1 MVWPSHSPENAL
13 GTGRVPKKSAGRLAV
28 KGLLPPAFSTDRGIG
43 ANNGARRVTR
53 RVAQLEG
60 SRVFIYK
67 IILFTP
73 LRRRLLE
80 VLEERR
86 PLLVLLDA
94 GEDHLRALDELLRV
108 REPLVHRLVVPRH
121 AAPRHGAA
129 EGEARRRAG
138 RAAEDAVQVR
148 ALLVR
153 AAGLDRVALAA
164 PAYGARMVSRS
175 LRSLLSAS
183 QNVFRPRDCGAAA
196 ALGLEDLRALV
207 ALAHWSPL
215 LFVP

>member
-1 MVWPSHSPENAL
+1 M
-13 GTGRVPKKSAGRLAV
+13 KS
-28 KGLLPPAFSTDRGIG
+28 
-43 ANNGARRVTR
+43 
-53 RVAQLEG
+53 
-60 SRVFIYK
+60 YK

-80 VLEERR
+80 VLEQRR

-94 GEDHLRALDELLRV
+94 GEDHLRAFDEFLRV

-164 PAYGARMVSRS
+164 PARVRRLTAAPSTRVSVR
-175 LRSLLSAS
+175 AE
-183 QNVFRPRDCGAAA
+183 DC
-196 ALGLEDLRALV
+196 
-207 ALAHWSPL
+207 S
-215 LFVP
+215 

>member
-1 MVWPSHSPENAL
+1 M
-13 GTGRVPKKSAGRLAV
+13 KS
-28 KGLLPPAFSTDRGIG
+28 
-43 ANNGARRVTR
+43 
-53 RVAQLEG
+53 
-60 SRVFIYK
+60 YK

-80 VLEERR
+80 VLEQRR

-94 GEDHLRALDELLRV
+94 GKHHLRALDEFLGV

-138 RAAEDAVQVR
+138 RAPEDAVQVR

-164 PAYGARMVSRS
+164 PAYDARMVSQS
-175 LRSLLSAS
+175 LRSLLSTA
-183 QNVFRPRDCGAAA
+183 QNVFRTRNCGAAA

-207 ALAHWSPL
+207 ALAHWSL
-215 LFVP
+215 RLFVSCDR

>member
-1 MVWPSHSPENAL
+1 M
-13 GTGRVPKKSAGRLAV
+13 KS
-28 KGLLPPAFSTDRGIG
+28 
-43 ANNGARRVTR
+43 
-53 RVAQLEG
+53 
-60 SRVFIYK
+60 YK

-94 GEDHLRALDELLRV
+94 GEDHLRAFDEFLRV

-164 PAYGARMVSRS
+164 PARVRR
-175 LRSLLSAS
+175 LT
-183 QNVFRPRDCGAAA
+183 AAA
-196 ALGLEDLRALV
+196 SRAASTPSTRVSVRAEDC
-207 ALAHWSPL
+207 S
-215 LFVP
+215 

>member
-1 MVWPSHSPENAL
+1 M
-13 GTGRVPKKSAGRLAV
+13 KS
-28 KGLLPPAFSTDRGIG
+28 
-43 ANNGARRVTR
+43 
-53 RVAQLEG
+53 
-60 SRVFIYK
+60 YK

-94 GEDHLRALDELLRV
+94 GEDHLRAFDEFLRV

-121 AAPRHGAA
+121 AAPGHGAA
-129 EGEARRRAG
+129 EAEARRRAG
-138 RAAEDAVQVR
+138 RAPEDAVQVR

-164 PAYGARMVSRS
+164 PARVRRLTAAPSTRVSVR
-175 LRSLLSAS
+175 AE
-183 QNVFRPRDCGAAA
+183 DC
-196 ALGLEDLRALV
+196 
-207 ALAHWSPL
+207 S
-215 LFVP
+215 

>member
-1 MVWPSHSPENAL
+1 M
-13 GTGRVPKKSAGRLAV
+13 KS
-28 KGLLPPAFSTDRGIG
+28 
-43 ANNGARRVTR
+43 
-53 RVAQLEG
+53 
-60 SRVFIYK
+60 YK

-94 GEDHLRALDELLRV
+94 GKHHLRALDEFLGV

-121 AAPRHGAA
+121 AAPGHGAA
-129 EGEARRRAG
+129 EPEARRRAG
-138 RAAEDAVQVR
+138 RPPEDAVQIR

-164 PAYGARMVSRS
+164 PARVRRLTAAPSTRVSVR
-175 LRSLLSAS
+175 AE
-183 QNVFRPRDCGAAA
+183 DC
-196 ALGLEDLRALV
+196 
-207 ALAHWSPL
+207 S
-215 LFVP
+215 

>member
-1 MVWPSHSPENAL
+1 M
-13 GTGRVPKKSAGRLAV
+13 KS
-28 KGLLPPAFSTDRGIG
+28 
-43 ANNGARRVTR
+43 
-53 RVAQLEG
+53 
-60 SRVFIYK
+60 YK

-94 GEDHLRALDELLRV
+94 GKHHLRAFDEFLRV

-129 EGEARRRAG
+129 EAEAWG
-138 RAAEDAVQVR
+138 RPGGTPEDAVEVR

-164 PAYGARMVSRS
+164 PARVRR
-175 LRSLLSAS
+175 LT
-183 QNVFRPRDCGAAA
+183 AAA
-196 ALGLEDLRALV
+196 SRAASTPSTRVSVRAEDC
-207 ALAHWSPL
+207 S
-215 LFVP
+215 

>member
-1 MVWPSHSPENAL
+1 M
-13 GTGRVPKKSAGRLAV
+13 KS
-28 KGLLPPAFSTDRGIG
+28 
-43 ANNGARRVTR
+43 
-53 RVAQLEG
+53 
-60 SRVFIYK
+60 YK

-138 RAAEDAVQVR
+138 RAPEDAVQVR

-164 PAYGARMVSRS
+164 PARVRIYFTRGAP
-175 LRSLLSAS
+175 LLSLAE
-183 QNVFRPRDCGAAA
+183 RLPYAR
-196 ALGLEDLRALV
+196 LRRRGRA
-207 ALAHWSPL
+207 WS
-215 LFVP
+215 

>member
-1 MVWPSHSPENAL
+1 M
-13 GTGRVPKKSAGRLAV
+13 KS
-28 KGLLPPAFSTDRGIG
+28 
-43 ANNGARRVTR
+43 
-53 RVAQLEG
+53 
-60 SRVFIYK
+60 YK

-94 GEDHLRALDELLRV
+94 CKHHLRALDEFLGV

-121 AAPRHGAA
+121 AAPGHGAA
-129 EGEARRRAG
+129 EPEAWG
-138 RAAEDAVQVR
+138 RPGGTPEDAVEVR

-164 PAYGARMVSRS
+164 PARVRRLTAAPSTRVSVR
-175 LRSLLSAS
+175 AE
-183 QNVFRPRDCGAAA
+183 DC
-196 ALGLEDLRALV
+196 
-207 ALAHWSPL
+207 S
-215 LFVP
+215 

>member
-1 MVWPSHSPENAL
+1 M
-13 GTGRVPKKSAGRLAV
+13 KS
-28 KGLLPPAFSTDRGIG
+28 
-43 ANNGARRVTR
+43 
-53 RVAQLEG
+53 
-60 SRVFIYK
+60 YK

-94 GEDHLRALDELLRV
+94 GKHHLRALDEFLGV

-121 AAPRHGAA
+121 AAPGHGAA
-129 EGEARRRAG
+129 EPEARRRAG
-138 RAAEDAVQVR
+138 RPPEDAVQIR

-164 PAYGARMVSRS
+164 PAGVRSYGGVTLDAIDARIGLSICAAPLSVLKR
-175 LRSLLSAS
+175 LR
-183 QNVFRPRDCGAAA
+183 RRG
-196 ALGLEDLRALV
+196 RA
-207 ALAHWSPL
+207 WS
-215 LFVP
+215 

>member
-1 MVWPSHSPENAL
+1 M
-13 GTGRVPKKSAGRLAV
+13 KSYR
-28 KGLLPPAFSTDRGIG
+28 
-43 ANNGARRVTR
+43 
-53 RVAQLEG
+53 
-60 SRVFIYK
+60 

-80 VLEERR
+80 VLEQRR
-86 PLLVLLDA
+86 PLLVLLDT
-94 GEDHLRALDELLRV
+94 GKHHLRPFDEFLGV

-121 AAPRHGAA
+121 AAPGHGAA
-129 EGEARRRAG
+129 EAEARRRAG
-138 RAAEDAVQVR
+138 RAPEDAVEVR

-207 ALAHWSPL
+207 ALAHWSL
-215 LFVP
+215 RLFVSCDR

>member
-1 MVWPSHSPENAL
+1 M
-13 GTGRVPKKSAGRLAV
+13 KS
-28 KGLLPPAFSTDRGIG
+28 
-43 ANNGARRVTR
+43 
-53 RVAQLEG
+53 
-60 SRVFIYK
+60 YK

-80 VLEERR
+80 VLEQRR
-86 PLLVLLDA
+86 PLLVLLDT
-94 GEDHLRALDELLRV
+94 GKHHLRPFDEFLGV

-138 RAAEDAVQVR
+138 RPPEDAVQVR

-164 PAYGARMVSRS
+164 PARVRRLSRVVD
-175 LRSLLSAS
+175 SLLSTARRMS
-183 QNVFRPRDCGAAA
+183 SVHAIAAPRPR
-196 ALGLEDLRALV
+196 LV
-207 ALAHWSPL
+207 LKIFAPLSPL
-215 LFVP
+215 PIGHCFYSFLDGGSADPQISAFILCAAVFEARLCFEVMCALHTL

>member
-1 MVWPSHSPENAL
+1 M
-13 GTGRVPKKSAGRLAV
+13 KS
-28 KGLLPPAFSTDRGIG
+28 
-43 ANNGARRVTR
+43 
-53 RVAQLEG
+53 
-60 SRVFIYK
+60 YK

-94 GEDHLRALDELLRV
+94 GKHHLRALDEFLGV

-121 AAPRHGAA
+121 AAPGHGAA
-129 EGEARRRAG
+129 EPEARRRAG
-138 RAAEDAVQVR
+138 RPPEDAVQIR

-164 PAYGARMVSRS
+164 PARVRR
-175 LRSLLSAS
+175 LT
-183 QNVFRPRDCGAAA
+183 AAA
-196 ALGLEDLRALV
+196 SRAASTPSTRVSVRAEDC
-207 ALAHWSPL
+207 S
-215 LFVP
+215 

>member
-1 MVWPSHSPENAL
+1 M
-13 GTGRVPKKSAGRLAV
+13 KS
-28 KGLLPPAFSTDRGIG
+28 
-43 ANNGARRVTR
+43 
-53 RVAQLEG
+53 
-60 SRVFIYK
+60 YK

-94 GEDHLRALDELLRV
+94 GEDHLRAFNELLRV

-164 PAYGARMVSRS
+164 PARVRIYHAYRCAA
-175 LRSLLSAS
+175 LLSAS

-207 ALAHWSPL
+207 ALAHWSL
-215 LFVP
+215 LRFFSCDR